1 MGLGLAALAIAS
13 ACSLIP
19 LASQSNETSVAATN
33 PAPTAGPVDT
43 AEVCPTPD
51 ADTTLYLSRENG
63 FCMLVPFGIEIRAD
77 PLRPDEMIFLQGL
90 RETAGPKQQ
99 ETAAVWMQVA
109 QNGPADG
116 LDSAGYAQKW
126 SEFYGVS
133 DVFGPPDPPVEPEVA
148 TLGGLPATVLKNLP
162 GMIRMQSAFVVA
174 DGVKYQLT
182 LAPQPGDV
190 PERDAAAQS
199 LWDTVTG
206 SIAFFPRENPSPD
219 VRAEQ
224 VCPEA
229 VEGTFA
235 YRSDRLGVCTLLP
248 ADFEPHPEIPEVFVG
263 GPVVGQDPDFGEV
276 RTTLAFG
283 TFGYTEAATPADFL
297 SERMQFIE
305 PGSLEAATL
314 GGHPAATYIDTNGAW
329 PSRQAVILVD
339 GDVYTLMVQPWDV
352 VRFPDGMPVAER
364 AWQTVTDNL
373 AFFDP
378 WR

>member
-33 PAPTAGPVDT
+33 PAPTAGPIDP

-126 SEFYGVS
+126 SEFYRVS

-305 PGSLEAATL
+305 PGSLAAATL

-352 VRFPDGMPVAER
+352 VRFPDGIPHAER
-364 AWQTVTDNL
+364 AWETITSNL